1 MPSDPDTEAARAELH
16 RAIMAAFCNVLH
28 ASKLPPMTVMSLAAG
43 VVGSIYKEVADQ
55 HRYDDPCP
63 CGWQP
68 SPTLD
73 VEVLQAALAEMTE
86 TDPLPDLRIVQVA
99 GRA

>member
-1 MPSDPDTEAARAELH
+1 MPSDSNTEAARAELH
-16 RAIMAAFCNVLH
+16 RSIMLAFCKVLH

-43 VVGSIYKEVADQ
+43 VLGSIYKEVACE
-55 HRYDDPCP
+55 HRFRDPCP

-68 SPTLD
+68 SPSMD
-73 VEVLQAALAEMTE
+73 VEALQAALAETTE
-86 TDPLPDLRIVQVA
+86 IEPLADLRMVQVA